1 MVEMTIQEKSCRGC
15 KLCLDI
21 CPTDC
26 FAFDEDSGKTVVKT
40 VENCIACLS
49 CSYICPSQ
57 AAISHKNIH
66 VVKNFY
72 RNIHFS
78 QKMEK
83 FL

>member
-1 MVEMTIQEKSCRGC
+1 MLEMTIREKGCRGC
-15 KLCLDI
+15 RLCLEV

-26 FAFDEDSGKTVVKT
+26 FSFDEANEKAVVKT

-49 CSYICPSQ
+49 CTYICPSQ
-57 AAISHKNIH
+57 AISHSNIH

-78 QKMEK
+78 QRMEK

>member
-1 MVEMTIQEKSCRGC
+1 MLQMIIDEKACRGC
-15 KLCLDI
+15 RLCMDI

-26 FAFDEDSGKTVVKT
+26 FSFDEETRKSVVARLG
-40 VENCIACLS
+40 NCIACMS
-49 CSYICPSQ
+49 CDYLCPSG
-57 AAISHKNIH
+57 AISHRNHH

-78 QKMEK
+78 QRLEK

>member
-1 MVEMTIQEKSCRGC
+1 MVEMTIHDKGCRGC
-15 KLCLDI
+15 RLCLDV

-26 FAFDEDSGKTVVKT
+26 FSFDEENHRAVVVA

-49 CSYICPSQ
+49 CSYICP
-57 AAISHKNIH
+57 AGAIRHAGH
-66 VVKNFY
+66 HMVKNFY

-78 QKMEK
+78 QRMEK